1 MPILKWF
8 PAQGQPRTF
17 VVYKPVTT
25 VGRALGNDV
34 SIPSHGLA
42 DTHVQVLFDGRDFNL
57 EEVDKQAEILI
68 NGKKKRR
75 ARLVHGDRV
84 TLGDAELQFS
94 IFDEPHAPQRPHTP
108 SQAESAP
115 AAQLAGVRKLHEF
128 SEKLMTMKNLDELLE
143 AMLDAV
149 IDVTGAEK
157 GLVLL
162 LDEAYGSDGSASGQG
177 GKPVIRTSRQVN
189 REAI

>member
-1 MPILKWF
+1 AGI
-8 PAQGQPRTF
+8 GE
-17 VVYKPVTT
+17 
-25 VGRALGNDV
+25 
-34 SIPSHGLA
+34 
-42 DTHVQVLFDGRDFNL
+42 THAQVLFDGRDFNL
-57 EEVDKQAEILI
+57 EEVDKAGEILI

-94 IFDEPHAPQRPHTP
+94 IFDEPAAPQRPTTP
-108 SQAESAP
+108 SQSSEVSGDRP
-115 AAQLAGVRKLHEF
+115 DGGLAAQLAGVRKLHEF

-162 LDEAYGSDGSASGQG
+162 LDEAFGSDGAPASGTG
-177 GKPVIRTSRQVN
+177 GKPVIRASRHV
-189 REAI
+189 